1 MDMWKLGWDENA
13 EDQTEEMINE
23 LEDSSLEIIQSEEE
37 KEQKKSEDRE
47 WNNILKVLKEL
58 MKERKLPIKN
68 SVFGKVVLQ
77 NWRRYRDIIKQKL
90 KEFITTKPALQEM
103 LKEFFKLKWKD
114 AN

>member
-1 MDMWKLGWDENA
+1 METGVRWENA
-13 EDQTEEMINE
+13 KDQTEERINE

-37 KEQKKSEDRE
+37 KEQKKVKTE

-68 SVFGKVVLQ
+68 SVSGKVVLQ

-103 LKEFFKLKWKD
+103 LEEFFKLKWKD